1 MNHQVN
7 QDLNPNMYRIYPTLL
22 NTYSMYLNE
31 TQSSGGELLV
41 SFEEMI
47 DRINRVKK
55 PTTQAQQKGINFET
69 ALTTG
74 SDEEQFPEKIL
85 EEMRNLLPPKYKTQ
99 FYVNSV
105 VGEVQLYGYVDLVG
119 GNKAFDIKTTRAY
132 TAPKFA
138 DNFQNLY
145 LLGLKKWGITSL
157 DYLITD
163 FSGVYVESYSF
174 DSYNFNPMLEVL
186 DNFVWFLEQNRK
198 LIRDKKIF
206 DGKPM
211 SNQLSLF

>member
-1 MNHQVN
+1 
-7 QDLNPNMYRIYPTLL
+7 MYKIYPTLL

-31 TQSSGGELLV
+31 TKNSAGELMV
-41 SFEEMI
+41 PFEEMI

-74 SDEEQFPEKIL
+74 SGEEQFPENIL
-85 EEMRNLLPPKYKTQ
+85 EKMRSLLPPKYKTQ
-99 FYVNSV
+99 FYVQTV

-119 GNKAFDIKTTRAY
+119 GNKAYDIKTTRSY
-132 TAPKFA
+132 TAPKFE

-145 LLGLKKWGITSL
+145 LLGLKKWGITTL

-163 FSGVYVESYSF
+163 FTEVYVESYDF
-174 DSYNFNPMLEVL
+174 DSYNFSPLLEVL
-186 DNFVWFLEQNRK
+186 DNFVWFLEQHRK
-198 LIRDKKIF
+198 VIRDKKIF
-206 DGKPM
+206 DEKLG

>member
-1 MNHQVN
+1 MAVV
-7 QDLNPNMYRIYPTLL
+7 
-22 NTYSMYLNE
+22 LNE
-31 TQSSGGELLV
+31 TQSAGGELLV

-55 PTTQAQQKGINFET
+55 PTTQAQQRGINFET

-74 SDEEQFPEKIL
+74 SGEEQFPEKIL
-85 EEMRNLLPPKYKTQ
+85 EEMRNLLPQKYKTQ

-119 GNKAFDIKTTRAY
+119 GNKAFDIKTTRSY

-174 DSYNFNPMLEVL
+174 DSYNFNPMLKVL

-206 DGKPM
+206 DEKPM